1 MKAFQIV
8 PAIGEYEDFGVFAK
22 EAGLG
27 ESDLILTNEY
37 IYDPVIAK
45 LDLPCHTLFQEQYG
59 SGEPSD
65 RMIDSILEALRGKEY
80 GRVIAVGGGTI
91 IDIAKVLAVAEPE
104 DTVDDLYDRMNGL
117 RKVHPLMIVPTT
129 CGTGSEVTN
138 ISIDRKSV
146 V

>member
-1 MKAFQIV
+1 M
-8 PAIGEYEDFGVFAK
+8 
-22 EAGLG
+22 
-27 ESDLILTNEY
+27 
-37 IYDPVIAK
+37 IAK
-45 LDLPCHTLFQEQYG
+45 LNLPCHTLFQEQYG
-59 SGEPSD
+59 AGEPSD
-65 RMIDSILEALRGKEY
+65 IMIDSILEALRGKEY

-138 ISIDRKSV
+138 ISIINRTRKGTKMGAGFLLHV
-146 V
+146 CR